1 MWDAQ
6 VSGLVGRLPE
16 WLSKIR
22 QFVIFHLVQ
31 VNSLYLGFIQVI
43 MSIIHKLIG
52 RLDLSQALTSLHFMS
67 ISDIEGK
74 NSPKLAKIPCL

>member
-6 VSGLVGRLPE
+6 VSGLVGRLPG

-22 QFVIFHLVQ
+22 QFVIFYLVQ

-43 MSIIHKLIG
+43 MSIIQTYWQVRFKPSTDFVALI
-52 RLDLSQALTSLHFMS
+52 S
-67 ISDIEGK
+67 ISDIEGRGRTVLTLQK
-74 NSPKLAKIPCL
+74 SHV